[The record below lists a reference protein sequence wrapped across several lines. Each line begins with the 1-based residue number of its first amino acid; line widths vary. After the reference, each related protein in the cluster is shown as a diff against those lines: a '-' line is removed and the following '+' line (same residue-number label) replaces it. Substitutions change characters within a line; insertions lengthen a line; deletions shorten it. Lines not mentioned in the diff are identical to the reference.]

1 MSIVPLEGLADFARQ
16 FCVESLTAKLRLLNR
31 CLRKILIVE
40 VIESPV
46 FLLRHISQPM
56 EGLDIY
62 LVDMLEYGVR
72 NDYIRQ
78 NITILNYIELVEC
91 KMVIYDKDFVDNPAR
106 LNIIVGV
113 IDTGHDSIGLRC
125 GCHPSQL

>member
-1 MSIVPLEGLADFARQ
+1 
-16 FCVESLTAKLRLLNR
+16 
-31 CLRKILIVE
+31 
-40 VIESPV
+40 
-46 FLLRHISQPM
+46 
-56 EGLDIY
+56 
-62 LVDMLEYGVR
+62 MLEYGVR